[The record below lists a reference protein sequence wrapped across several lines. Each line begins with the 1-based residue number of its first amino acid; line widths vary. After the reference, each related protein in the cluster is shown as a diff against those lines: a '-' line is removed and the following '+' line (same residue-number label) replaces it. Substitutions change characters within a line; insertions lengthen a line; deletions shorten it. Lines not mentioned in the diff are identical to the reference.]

1 MPTNIL
7 LTEEEEIKFEEG
19 GGLKPETLYYRKEM
33 LSPFICFML
42 IIVMVI
48 KLRTFI
54 KVRRDDTQF
63 LRYLPLISALCM
75 WRESQTQE
83 GLYII

>member
-7 LTEEEEIKFEEG
+7 LTEEEKIKFEEG

-42 IIVMVI
+42 IIVMLI
-48 KLRTFI
+48 KLKTFTANNTEFRGSTFY
-54 KVRRDDTQF
+54 V
-63 LRYLPLISALCM
+63 
-75 WRESQTQE
+75 
-83 GLYII
+83 